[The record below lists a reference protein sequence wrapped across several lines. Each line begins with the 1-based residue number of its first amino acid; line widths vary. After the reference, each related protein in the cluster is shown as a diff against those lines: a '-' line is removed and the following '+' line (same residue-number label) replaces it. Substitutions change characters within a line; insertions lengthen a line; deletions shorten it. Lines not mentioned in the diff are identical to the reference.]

1 MASAFA
7 RTTILSQPTTHLRKI
22 REALISVLS
31 IHAGQ
36 KRRAL
41 SAEPDDKKIL
51 KSHFLMLLP
60 PLRGADAVLRA
71 AQ

>member
-41 SAEPDDKKIL
+41 SAERDDKKIL
-51 KSHFLMLLP
+51 KSHFLT
-60 PLRGADAVLRA
+60 
-71 AQ
+71 